1 MKNFIKK
8 ASMSTFANFF
18 VLIVSI
24 FSTLVFPKVLSVSDY
39 SYWQLYV
46 FYTSYVT
53 IAGFGII
60 EGVYLTYGGKDYEEL
75 DNSVLSFCT
84 YFLSVL
90 LPIIFLALYI
100 VSLFVVKNDMTKLVI
115 LFTCINGII
124 FNIRVFPLFVFQA
137 TNKIK
142 EFATALIIGRLVFL
156 IISIVG
162 IKYSNSL
169 LLFMIADNVGCL
181 ICSIYSYY
189 KTKNKLLTKPTNY
202 RNGIVHIK
210 KFIKSG
216 INLLIAS
223 LISAA
228 ILGVIKY
235 FIKDSWDIIE
245 FGKISLI
252 LTFTNVF
259 LKFATSIG
267 QVLFPLLC
275 NFKKE
280 HSKKIYDL
288 LIGIINLLIV
298 LLFIFYYPVQKILL
312 LYLPNYAESIKYMS
326 FLLPICLYET
336 QVALVFNTYYKS
348 LRKEKELMR
357 INVIVFILSFLTS
370 FIFAKVLNNLF
381 LSIFSILIILFIRST
396 ILEKYLSRKV
406 LNVDKD
412 YSFDSFL
419 ISLVFIICNALINGV
434 VGFIVYTLFA
444 LIYIIL
450 NKNTIKKVISLLK
463 SK

>member
-24 FSTLVFPKVLSVSDY
+24 FSTLVFPKVLSINDY

-53 IAGFGII
+53 IAGLGII

-75 DNSVLSFCT
+75 DKSILSFCT
-84 YFLSVL
+84 YFLTVL
-90 LPIIFLALYI
+90 LSIIFLAIYI
-100 VSLFVVKNDMTKLVI
+100 VSLFVVENDMTKLVV

-142 EFATALIIGRLVFL
+142 EFAIALIIGRLIFL
-156 IISIVG
+156 IISIIG
-162 IKYSNSL
+162 IRYSNSL
-169 LLFMIADNVGCL
+169 LLFMIADNIGCF

-189 KTKNKLLTKPTNY
+189 KTKNKLLSKPTNFKK
-202 RNGIVHIK
+202 GILYIK

-267 QVLFPLLC
+267 QVLFPMLC

-288 LIGIINLLIV
+288 LINIINLLITG
-298 LLFIFYYPVQKILL
+298 LFIFYYPAQKVLL
-312 LYLPNYAESIKYMS
+312 LYLPNYSESIKYMS
-326 FLLPICLYET
+326 YLLPICLYET

-348 LRKEKELMR
+348 LRKEKELMK
-357 INVIVFILSFLTS
+357 INLFVFVLCICTS
-370 FIFAKVLNNLF
+370 FILAKIIHSLF
-381 LSIFSILIILFIRST
+381 LSILSILIILFIRSVF
-396 ILEKYLSRKV
+396 LEKFLSKKV
-406 LNVDKD
+406 LDVNKD
-412 YSFDSFL
+412 YSIDSFL
-419 ISLVFIICNALINGV
+419 ISLSFIICNAVIKGFI
-434 VGFIVYTLFA
+434 GFIVYLFFA
-444 LIYIIL
+444 ILYITINNKTIRKTIY
-450 NKNTIKKVISLLK
+450 LLK
-463 SK
+463 NK

>member
-1 MKNFIKK
+1 MKSFIKK
-8 ASMSTFANFF
+8 ASMSTFSNFF

-24 FSTLVFPKVLSVSDY
+24 FSTLVFPKVLSINDY

-53 IAGFGII
+53 LAGLGII
-60 EGVYLTYGGKDYEEL
+60 EGVYLIYGGKNYEEL
-75 DNSVLSFCT
+75 DKSILSFCT
-84 YFLSVL
+84 YFLTILLSV
-90 LPIIFLALYI
+90 IFLIIYI
-100 VSLFVVKNDMTKLVI
+100 VSLFIVKNDMTKLVI

-142 EFATALIIGRLVFL
+142 EFAIALIIGRLVFL

-162 IKYSNSL
+162 IKYSESL
-169 LLFMIADNVGCL
+169 LLFMAADNIGCL
-181 ICSIYSYY
+181 ICSFYSYY
-189 KTKNKLLTKPTNY
+189 KTKDKLLSKPIAFKK
-202 RNGIVHIK
+202 GIVYIK

-235 FIKDSWDIIE
+235 FIKGSWDIIE

-288 LIGIINLLIV
+288 LINIINILISA
-298 LLFIFYYPVQKILL
+298 LFIFYFPVQKVLL
-312 LYLPNYAESIKYMS
+312 MYLPNYSESIKYMS
-326 FLLPICLYET
+326 YLLPICLYET

-348 LRKEKELMR
+348 LRKEKELMK
-357 INVIVFILSFLTS
+357 INVIVFVLSLLSS
-370 FIFAKVLNNLF
+370 FIFAKLLHNLF
-381 LSIFSILIILFIRST
+381 LSILLILVILFIRST
-396 ILEKYLSRKV
+396 ILEKYLSKKV

-412 YSFDSFL
+412 YSIDSFL
-419 ISLVFIICNALINGV
+419 ISIVFILCNAVIKGWT
-434 VGFIVYTLFA
+434 GFILY
-444 LIYIIL
+444 LIIAIAYLII
-450 NKNTIKKVISLLK
+450 NKNTIMKVVHLIK
-463 SK
+463 NK